1 MPAGDSAREF
11 QLKALTSS
19 AIPAALERGERY
31 RFLNEP
37 AQAESICLDILAL
50 EPSNQQAIILLLLA
64 LTDQFSES
72 ISENLARALALLPKL
87 TDEYQRIYYQG
98 IINEREARVILHRG
112 NPGAGHVAYDLFRE
126 AMEWYERAEKI
137 RPAGNDEALL
147 RWNTCARTIMVH
159 HLETAPVNDSPLML
173 E

>member
-1 MPAGDSAREF
+1 MPAAESAGEF

-19 AIPAALERGERY
+19 AIPAALERAERY
-31 RFLNEP
+31 RLLNEP

-50 EPSNQQAIILLLLA
+50 EPANQQAVVLLLLA

-72 ISENLARALALLPKL
+72 ISENLDRTLALLPKL
-87 TDEYQRIYYQG
+87 TDEYQRTYYKG
-98 IINEREARVILHRG
+98 IINERQARVVLHRG

-126 AMEWYERAEKI
+126 AMEWYERAEEN

-159 HLETAPVNDSPLML
+159 HLETSPVDDTPLML